1 MSWHR
6 KVAIV
11 TGGGQGI
18 GKAIAKA
25 FLEQGMNVAIAEI
38 DPEAGTATA
47 AEFQPLG
54 SIQFIQK
61 LMPLPLAS
69 VQIFVTGANFII
81 DGGMTRKMIY
91 S

>member
-1 MSWHR
+1 MSWYG

-25 FLEQGMNVAIAEI
+25 FLAQGMNVAIAEI
-38 DPEAGTATA
+38 DQEAGTATA
-47 AEFQPLG
+47 TEFQPLG
-54 SIQFIQK
+54 AIQF
-61 LMPLPLAS
+61 M
-69 VQIFVTGANFII
+69 
-81 DGGMTRKMIY
+81 MY

>member
-1 MSWHR
+1 MSLHR

-38 DPEAGTATA
+38 DQEAGTA
-47 AEFQPLG
+47 
-54 SIQFIQK
+54 QK
-61 LMPLPLAS
+61 LVRRLKAELSP
-69 VQIFVTGANFII
+69 
-81 DGGMTRKMIY
+81 
-91 S
+91 